1 MPRPGTARTSC
12 AVVAAAGERQISVAA
27 AQDVRAVPG
36 RGTEGEVDG
45 QSYLVGSL
53 RWMQELGV
61 GLGPLS
67 DRAEALQREGATVS
81 AVAQRVTEGLA
92 LRAVMAFGDEPK
104 PGAREALAA
113 LKARGIRTVMVSG
126 DNRGAAE
133 AMARR
138 LGLDP
143 AAGEV
148 MAEVLPGDKAAKVAA
163 LQQGSDGKHHERRR
177 AAPRR
182 EDPLGG
188 QRPSAAA
195 ERGGHIVAMV
205 GDGVNDAPAL
215 AAADV
220 GMAMGNGTDVAM
232 HAAGITLMRGDPM
245 LVAAALDISHR
256 TVMKIRQNLFWAF
269 AYNVAGIPLA
279 ALGYLNPVVAGAAMA
294 LSSVSVMANALLLKR
309 WRM

>member
-1 MPRPGTARTSC
+1 M
-12 AVVAAAGERQISVAA
+12 I
-27 AQDVRAVPG
+27 
-36 RGTEGEVDG
+36 
-45 QSYLVGSL
+45 
-53 RWMQELGV
+53 
-61 GLGPLS
+61 
-67 DRAEALQREGATVS
+67 
-81 AVAQRVTEGLA
+81 
-92 LRAVMAFGDEPK
+92 
-104 PGAREALAA
+104 
-113 LKARGIRTVMVSG
+113 SG

-143 AAGEV
+143 AAGDV
-148 MAEVLPGDKAAKVAA
+148 MAEVLPGDKAAQVVN
-163 LQQGSDGKHHERRR
+163 LQ
-177 AAPRR
+177 A
-182 EDPLGG
+182 GG
-188 QRPSAAA
+188 NT
-195 ERGGHIVAMV
+195 VAMV

-232 HAAGITLMRGDPM
+232 HAAGITLMRGDPS

-279 ALGYLNPVVAGAAMA
+279 ALGYLSPVVAGAAMA

>member
-1 MPRPGTARTSC
+1 
-12 AVVAAAGERQISVAA
+12 
-27 AQDVRAVPG
+27 
-36 RGTEGEVDG
+36 
-45 QSYLVGSL
+45 
-53 RWMQELGV
+53 
-61 GLGPLS
+61 
-67 DRAEALQREGATVS
+67 VS
-81 AVAQRVTEGLA
+81 AVAGPTPQGLRVLA
-92 LRAVMAFGDEPK
+92 LLAFGDEPK

-113 LKARGIRTVMVSG
+113 LKARGIRTVMISG

-148 MAEVLPGDKAAKVAA
+148 MAEVLPGDKAAQIQLLQRGNAA
-163 LQQGSDGKHHERRR
+163 DAKSGAGS
-177 AAPRR
+177 APQ
-182 EDPLGG
+182 PC
-188 QRPSAAA
+188 
-195 ERGGHIVAMV
+195 IVAMV

-256 TVMKIRQNLFWAF
+256 TVSKIRQNLFWAF

-279 ALGYLNPVVAGAAMA
+279 ALGYLSPVVAGAAMA